1 MGLGSKIKEALHG
14 DHHDKT
20 SSDARPPGAFP
31 QDDIPQKHADG
42 KDYIAPHGSL
52 IDKNRNTTGHAGTTT
67 GTTGTTGSGLGST
80 PVGGADSLSAGAQR
94 NKLHKEGEGYLPSE
108 TGQTTST
115 STHGTRGH
123 QPVDSGVGLAQTSG
137 RDHTKEGAYWGDL
150 SPGGHASKDTHG
162 PNNDLPEHGHH
173 GHDYTPVGTGQ
184 NVSSLPDRTT
194 HGHGSGS
201 AAHHNPLHGD
211 QAVGGGVYNTVAGA
225 GSPDY
230 DRSHGGAK
238 PHTTAGTVHDPL
250 TSGTRGTNVHDYK
263 TSLGGAGAPTSRD
276 DRTTGPGLTHAGDVG
291 AGYGAG
297 ASERGLGQGGL
308 SQGGLGGASH
318 GGLTGGGLGGSGLG
332 GNGLSGSGVGRS
344 TGYGDSGLTHHD
356 QSTGHGN
363 SHAGAGLAGAG
374 VAVAAGYGASEL
386 SHRGQGSTGH
396 GGAYDSTSGQH
407 APGVPRT
414 SMLDVEPAGGV
425 TGSHPGHTTQS
436 SGIPHSNPLG
446 SQRGVTG
453 SPPHHGSHGVGAG
466 SPTNVGSGIGTH
478 SNKETNAQAVPS
490 KPALPPN
497 VSIFSPKDPSGS
509 KAVLNGH
516 IFSRLTT
523 SSQTEPSRLA
533 AALKASSGVSE
544 AFCLSHGG
552 AVLVF
557 DAEQPGVD
565 LKDSHHE
572 HVRAVCLALKDA
584 DISLSIS
591 GCVFDAAEVVKAG
604 FQLDGLS
611 RGAVMV
617 VDLMHEEDDDSGS
630 GDDEDAEAILMGGDS
645 GEVVS

>member
-1 MGLGSKIKEALHG
+1 MV
-14 DHHDKT
+14 
-20 SSDARPPGAFP
+20 
-31 QDDIPQKHADG
+31 
-42 KDYIAPHGSL
+42 
-52 IDKNRNTTGHAGTTT
+52 N
-67 GTTGTTGSGLGST
+67 SGLGSV

-115 STHGTRGH
+115 HDTRGH
-123 QPVDSGVGLAQTSG
+123 QPVDSGVGLGQTSG

-150 SPGGHASKDTHG
+150 SPGGHASKDNHG
-162 PNNDLPEHGHH
+162 LSKDLPEHGHR

-184 NVSSLPDRTT
+184 NVSSLPDRSA
-194 HGHGSGS
+194 HGHGLGHDTGSGS

-230 DRSHGGAK
+230 DRSHGSAK
-238 PHTTAGTVHDPL
+238 PHTSGGAVHDPL
-250 TSGTRGTNVHDYK
+250 TSSTRGTNVHDYK
-263 TSLGGAGAPTSRD
+263 TSLSGAGAPTSRD
-276 DRTTGPGLTHAGDVG
+276 DRTTGPGLTGAGDVG
-291 AGYGAG
+291 AGYGAGNMYNQQGDIRGTGAPGYGNDHTGVG

-308 SQGGLGGASH
+308 SQGGLSHGGLGGSSH

-374 VAVAAGYGASEL
+374 VAAAAGYGANEL

-414 SMLDVEPAGGV
+414 SMLDVEPSGGV
-425 TGSHPGHTTQS
+425 TGSHSGQTSQS
-436 SGIPHSNPLG
+436 SGIPHNNPLG

-466 SPTNVGSGIGTH
+466 SPTNVSSGIGTH
-478 SNKETNAQAVPS
+478 VGQS
-490 KPALPPN
+490 
-497 VSIFSPKDPSGS
+497 SP
-509 KAVLNGH
+509 
-516 IFSRLTT
+516 
-523 SSQTEPSRLA
+523 
-533 AALKASSGVSE
+533 ASSGHGN
-544 AFCLSHGG
+544 SHYGPGHPG
-552 AVLVF
+552 AKVMHQCQHCGQ
-557 DAEQPGVD
+557 DN
-565 LKDSHHE
+565 
-572 HVRAVCLALKDA
+572 
-584 DISLSIS
+584 DISHY
-591 GCVFDAAEVVKAG
+591 FKQDVVYRLG
-604 FQLDGLS
+604 Q
-611 RGAVMV
+611 
-617 VDLMHEEDDDSGS
+617 
-630 GDDEDAEAILMGGDS
+630 
-645 GEVVS
+645 